1 MGFDFS
7 GLNDEQARAVKH
19 TEGPV
24 LILAGAGSG
33 KTRMLTTR
41 IAYLISKENVDP
53 SNILAVTFTNKAAR
67 EMKQRVDKLITDTPR
82 GLWIGTFHSICA
94 RILRIEAEEL
104 GYDRNFTIYDV
115 EDQVRALKKV
125 ISTLS
130 VPQQLY
136 NPKMIQNRLS
146 KIKNQFLFPDD
157 LYKEEKREGLDEF
170 MPSIY
175 MSYQRFL
182 RENNAFDFDDLLIKP
197 IQLFNDKPEILKKYS
212 NKFKYV
218 LVDEYQD
225 TNHAQYLLV
234 KKLVQEHGN
243 LCVVGDEDQAIY
255 GWRGADIGNILN
267 FQKDFKKAS
276 VFKLEENYRS
286 NNFILKAANSVV
298 KHNQERIGK
307 DLWTKRQ
314 DGTKIELQIAQND
327 FQEAQRI
334 REKIHDEVYTNKRN
348 FREIAILYRTNF
360 QSRII
365 EDEMRKNAI
374 SYDIV
379 GGVRFYERKEI
390 KDILAYL
397 RLIVNPSDSVAL
409 KRVINFPLRG
419 IGDTTV
425 GKIEKFAEMEEIV
438 LFDALGRV
446 DEIASISKAMGERVL
461 GFYDLICNYMKLSK
475 ELSAAELASTL
486 AGESGVIHHY
496 KTEYDQY
503 ESESRVANINELFRS
518 LEQFVEEREAA
529 GNSTSLAEFL
539 EEVSLM
545 TDVDN
550 WNSDSNAVTLMTLHA
565 AKGLEF
571 PVVFIA
577 GMEMGLLPLQRN
589 EADLRELEEERRLLY
604 VGMTRAEEKLY
615 LSYALQRRRNNNI
628 VKNTPSLFLDEIP
641 PELLYVS
648 SGTSPY
654 AAMPSS
660 RVGRTRR
667 RKSKINA
674 YIDRHDEN
682 QDKDEIF
689 KVGQRVYHA
698 TFGKGLIRDLEG
710 HGDKMKI
717 TVEFT
722 DQGIVKKLIKAY
734 ANLSPLEE

>member
-7 GLNDEQARAVKH
+7 GLNEEQAKAVRH

-197 IQLFNDKPEILKKYS
+197 IQLFNDNPELLKKYS

-397 RLIVNPSDSVAL
+397 RLIVNPADSVAL

-425 GKIEKFAEMEEIV
+425 GKIEKFAEMEEII

-461 GFYDLICNYMKLSK
+461 GFYDLICNYMKLSR

-486 AGESGVIHHY
+486 AGEAGVIHHY

-648 SGTSPY
+648 SGSSPY